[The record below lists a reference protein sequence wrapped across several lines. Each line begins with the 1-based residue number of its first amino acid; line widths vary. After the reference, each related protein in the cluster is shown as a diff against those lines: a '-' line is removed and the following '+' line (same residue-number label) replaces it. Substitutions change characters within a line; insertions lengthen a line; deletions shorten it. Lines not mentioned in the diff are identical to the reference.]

1 MEFAG
6 KVALITG
13 SSGMG
18 LATALRLARDGARVH
33 LCGIDPV
40 ANAAA
45 TDAGRGLPLTVHVCD
60 IAREDQVAGWVEAV
74 ITQET
79 GIDILV
85 NAAGIQTYGD
95 LDTTTIADWD
105 RVMNITL
112 RGAFLT
118 SHFVWPHMKPR
129 GAGAI
134 VHVSS
139 VQGFANQYNVLGYAT
154 TKGAIHAM
162 TRAMAVDCAR
172 HGIRVN
178 SVSPG
183 SIRTPL
189 LTDGARQ
196 IAAATG
202 KTEAEVIADFGRGHP
217 VGRIGE
223 AEEVADLIAFLCSD
237 RARFIT
243 GQDYRIDGGLTAHLG
258 V

>member
-1 MEFAG
+1 MEFTG

-18 LATALRLARDGARVH
+18 LASALRLARDGASVH
-33 LCGIDPV
+33 LLGIDAKANSAALAV
-40 ANAAA
+40 AN
-45 TDAGRGLPLTVHVCD
+45 GLNVTVHSGDVS
-60 IAREDQVAGWVEAV
+60 REDQVAGWVDDV
-74 ITQET
+74 MMQES

-105 RVMNITL
+105 RVMNVTL
-112 RGAFLT
+112 RAAFLT
-118 SHFVWPHMKPR
+118 SHFVWPHMRPR
-129 GAGAI
+129 GKGAI
-134 VHVSS
+134 VHISS
-139 VQGFANQYNVLGYAT
+139 VQGFSNQYNVLGYAT

-172 HGIRVN
+172 HGVRVN
-178 SVSPG
+178 SISPG

-217 VGRIGE
+217 IGRIGE
-223 AEEVADLIAFLCSD
+223 AEEVAELIAFLCSD
-237 RARFIT
+237 RAGFIT